1 MDNGSFL
8 DGCELFVTSDEVWNE
23 TISEAPNETIIGNGN
38 GLLLTSNVKDDTTI
52 TLSITDTDGDMIDEE
67 DARGSDEAKEIA
79 ENFIAA
85 YLDVGGE
92 YADNIETI
100 EEREDEMSSS
110 VEDMLE
116 TFASNVM
123 ELVPDYDYMVEDLKN
138 IICGY
143 LSDKGVSVYRPVYA
157 SGSYVEYPYSGE
169 ESDVV
174 SK

>member
-79 ENFIAA
+79 EF
-85 YLDVGGE
+85 Y
-92 YADNIETI
+92 
-100 EEREDEMSSS
+100 R
-110 VEDMLE
+110 
-116 TFASNVM
+116 
-123 ELVPDYDYMVEDLKN
+123 
-138 IICGY
+138 
-143 LSDKGVSVYRPVYA
+143 GVS
-157 SGSYVEYPYSGE
+157 
-169 ESDVV
+169 
-174 SK
+174 